1 MSLTKR
7 QKDVLDFIVDYQVEK
22 GYSPTYAEI
31 ADGVGVSSI
40 GGVAAHIK
48 KIEARGYI
56 KTLPGN
62 RRMIEVI
69 KTTVLAGERAH

>member
-1 MSLTKR
+1 MSLTPR
-7 QKDVLDFIVDYQVEK
+7 QKDVLDFVVSYQSDK
-22 GYSPTYAEI
+22 GFSPTYKEI
-31 ADGVGVSSI
+31 AEGVGVSSV
-40 GGVAAHIK
+40 GGVAAHVK

-69 KTTVLAGERAH
+69 KTGVLAGALAP

>member
-1 MSLTKR
+1 
-7 QKDVLDFIVDYQVEK
+7 VLDFVVSYQSDK
-22 GYSPTYAEI
+22 GFSPTYKEI
-31 ADGVGVSSI
+31 AEGVGVSSV
-40 GGVAAHIK
+40 GGVAAHVK

-69 KTTVLAGERAH
+69 KTGVLAGALAP